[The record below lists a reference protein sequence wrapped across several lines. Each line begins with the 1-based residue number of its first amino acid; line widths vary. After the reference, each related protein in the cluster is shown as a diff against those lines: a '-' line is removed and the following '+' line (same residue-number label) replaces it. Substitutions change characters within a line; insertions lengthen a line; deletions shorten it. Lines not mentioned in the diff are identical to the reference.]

1 MNWLKLH
8 QKLNKLREDME
19 VSWRKFAQEIGVTPS
34 VFTRI
39 GQEKPVSVANLIAV
53 LSVFN
58 YPHLVFNECHH
69 TKSDKL
75 GKG

>member
-58 YPHLVFNECHH
+58 YPHLVFNECLH